1 MPSWKNI
8 CACASTCP
16 YIRGLMSAAHTRGSP
31 IIRPLF
37 YDFPADDQAWAVEDA
52 YMFGPDVLVAPI
64 LFEGQRARDVYLPT
78 GTRWISHGS
87 GEIFDG
93 GQVVNESAPLAHLPV
108 FFREKGSVFSK

>member
-1 MPSWKNI
+1 
-8 CACASTCP
+8 
-16 YIRGLMSAAHTRGSP
+16 
-31 IIRPLF
+31 
-37 YDFPADDQAWAVEDA
+37 
-52 YMFGPDVLVAPI
+52 VLVAPI